1 MTFFLTSLRDG
12 NFQIQ
17 QNSLIPF
24 TIILCPITLEGL
36 NYLIV

>member
-17 QNSLIPF
+17 QKLSDSF